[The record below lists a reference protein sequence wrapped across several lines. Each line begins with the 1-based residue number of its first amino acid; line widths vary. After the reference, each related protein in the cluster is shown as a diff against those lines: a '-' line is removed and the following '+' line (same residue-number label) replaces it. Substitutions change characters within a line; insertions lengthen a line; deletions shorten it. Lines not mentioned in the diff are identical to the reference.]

1 MRSFLRKGIALAA
14 STLLSLSIPVFAVN
28 AEENTRDD
36 VKIFKH
42 EGVTYRSTVTER
54 EVTVDIQVD
63 ETTTTD
69 SIVINPFYGLENE
82 VIYVQPGDKVNYKI
96 HVTDGSKMNYE
107 FLDGSLNITAN
118 IPNTEDGP
126 AQKHCRPLNN
136 ALVDLGLVDKL
147 PTYGLGQSDLDRAL
161 TDAKIGAKLKN
172 ISNLVSE
179 EDANLDAKEITKKYL
194 GEYYLW
200 YYNNTVNLSEPV
212 DSIAELPDSYIIDLF
227 NGYTDFISTEPKNT
241 TLSETCSEV
250 KQMHYRYVA
259 LKGVTLDGTGILQYT
274 RGSEPV
280 KTLEGRLKSAYNTE
294 NAVNCLYALDGFS
307 LDNSYQNTKMDW
319 GLSFTLVKPG
329 YEPDKKISEPDL
341 VKKITDGDKIDIDNE
356 ERPGD
361 YATVD
366 AAGRVGFTLTSHVGE
381 DLAEVIK
388 KLEAADP
395 GTEMGDPDALYDTS
409 GSYTFTF
416 VDHLDNDLA
425 LDKESIAVT
434 VNGKPVTIPAESIV
448 VTPVTDGKYEGRNQI
463 RVSFDLVGL
472 FKDDFFEYEE
482 FGKAPIVMTY
492 SATVKNADEVVPG
505 KMYNTAWVE
514 YREKQT
520 LPDDVD
526 VDTFGVKVFKYD
538 QTTNKGLAGA
548 KFDLYVVNEDGSE
561 TCVKKDAESNAEGYV
576 EFKGLKEGNYKLV
589 ETVAPEGYTKSDKA
603 LPITVNKDKD
613 DDNYYVVTQF
623 ANVPEVHTGGTG
635 TMLFSI
641 GGGALLVAGAAYYMI
656 SKKRQAE

>member
-82 VIYVQPGDKVNYKI
+82 AIYIQPGDKVNYKI

-227 NGYTDFISTEPKNT
+227 NGYTKFIPAQPKNT
-241 TLSETCSEV
+241 SLRETCSEV

-434 VNGKPVTIPAESIV
+434 VNGKPVTIPEENIV
-448 VTPVTDGKYEGRNQI
+448 VTPVTEGKYEGRNQI

-613 DDNYYVVTQF
+613 DDKYYVVTQF